1 MKAQPKYDLLI
12 VLGDENEDFF
22 QDPSITESF
31 GDNLRFVAPSIF
43 SNGETNVE
51 INLTETEKRVLL
63 ISRTSGNPN
72 NFIMNMM
79 FAIDCLKKQG
89 AEVDL
94 FIPCF
99 PYARQDR
106 KNGRN
111 VSITSSVV
119 LRMFESAGIGR
130 LYVVDIHASQMEGY
144 AKFPIENLDSLPVLM
159 GAVRSYI
166 ALNMD
171 CEIGAKGYVVVSP
184 DAGGVKRAK
193 KYADALGA
201 PLAIIHKTRDPLTN
215 ESVSHNIVGDVFE
228 QRCIV
233 VDDMVDSGNTLLD
246 ANDLLMKSGAK
257 SVLFVIAH
265 PVLSKINPKLSE
277 LSLITLNT
285 CTNVLPAI
293 KVFPIERH
301 FLQSVLGKSLF
312 KYNDNF

>member
-1 MKAQPKYDLLI
+1 MKVPQKYDLI
-12 VLGDENEDFF
+12 CVLGDTKENFF
-22 QDPSITESF
+22 KETGITESF
-31 GDNLRFVAPSIF
+31 GDNLIFVAPLVF
-43 SNGETNVE
+43 SNGESNVE
-51 INLTETEKRVLL
+51 IDLEPEHKKILL
-63 ISRTSGNPN
+63 ISRATGNPN
-72 NFIMNMM
+72 NFIMNIM

-119 LRMFESAGIGR
+119 LRMFEDAGIGR

-144 AKFPIENLDSLPVLM
+144 AKFPIVNIDSLPVLM
-159 GAVRSYI
+159 SAVRSYI

-265 PVLSKINPKLSE
+265 PVLSKVNPKLSE

-285 CTNVLPAI
+285 CVNVLPAI

-301 FLQSVLGKSLF
+301 FLEGILGKKLF
-312 KYNDNF
+312 QFNDNF

>member
-1 MKAQPKYDLLI
+1 
-12 VLGDENEDFF
+12 
-22 QDPSITESF
+22 
-31 GDNLRFVAPSIF
+31 
-43 SNGETNVE
+43 
-51 INLTETEKRVLL
+51 
-63 ISRTSGNPN
+63 
-72 NFIMNMM
+72 M

-89 AEVDL
+89 ADVDL

-119 LRMFESAGIGR
+119 LRMFETAGIGR
-130 LYVVDIHASQMEGY
+130 MYVVDIHASQMEGY
-144 AKFPIENLDSLPVLM
+144 AKFPIVNIDSLPVLM
-159 GAVRSYI
+159 EAVKLYI
-166 ALNMD
+166 TFNMD

-215 ESVSHNIVGDVFE
+215 ESVSHNIVGDVQG

-233 VDDMVDSGNTLLD
+233 VDDMVDSGNTLID
-246 ANDLLMKSGAK
+246 AHDLLIKNGAK

-265 PVLSKINPKLSE
+265 PVLSKLNPKL
-277 LSLITLNT
+277 LDLNLITLNT
-285 CTNVLPAI
+285 CTGVPPAV
-293 KVFPIERH
+293 KVRKIERY
-301 FLQSVLGKSLF
+301 FLEGILGKKLF
-312 KYNDNF
+312 QFNDNF